1 MFYETA
7 SNDHGLPHDPLK
19 SCIVPR
25 PIGWI
30 STIGRDGV
38 VNLAPYS
45 FFNGVSGD
53 PPMVMFA
60 AAGAKSGGL
69 KDSVVNSQETGE
81 FVVNITTWDLRE
93 EMNTS
98 SASVGPEV
106 DEMELAGLAS
116 EPSQLV
122 KPPRV
127 KASPIH
133 LECRYHQSIE
143 LPAGRS
149 GGSNV
154 IVIGRVVGVHI
165 SDDIL
170 TDGMID
176 VSKFRI
182 IARLGYNDYTAVDS
196 VFTIDRPAV
205 PAKG

>member
-30 STIGRDGV
+30 STLSRAGV

-60 AAGAKSGGL
+60 AAAKSGSL
-69 KDSVVNSQETGE
+69 KDSVVNCQETGE
-81 FVVNITTWDLRE
+81 FVVNIATWDLRR
-93 EMNTS
+93 EMNLS

-106 DEMELAGLAS
+106 DEMALAGLAS
-116 EPSQLV
+116 APSRLV
-122 KPPRV
+122 APPRV
-127 KASPIH
+127 EASPIH
-133 LECRYHQSIE
+133 LECRYHQSVD
-143 LPAGRS
+143 LPASRS
-149 GGSNV
+149 GGANV
-154 IVIGRVVGVHI
+154 MVIGRIVGVHI
-165 SDDIL
+165 RDDVL
-170 TDGMID
+170 TDGMVD
-176 VSKFRI
+176 VSKFRV
-182 IARLGYNDYTAVDS
+182 IARLGYDDYTAVDS
-196 VFTIDRPAV
+196 VFTIDRPVA